1 VSSVPSFAIW
11 QKRQKKILEIESKRM
26 NREGEREENTEGK
39 RMAITRRK
47 MKRKRK
53 ALKSQIEMEQK

>member
-1 VSSVPSFAIW
+1 
-11 QKRQKKILEIESKRM
+11 M